1 LLERF
6 HRKISPIAA
15 NHVPSG
21 SAYWKRRKGRKLPS
35 YHTGELYDE
44 LLSTGSLAAWEA
56 VLAFKV
62 DSGLR
67 FWTFAHKQV
76 VGAISDAAKEHMK
89 GGIAGETRADRW
101 LFNHWNAKPEQLLE
115 ATKGFGLKK
124 PTFKSLEE
132 AGEAIKEFRQRYQWQ
147 KIDGAEL
154 VPAGYQGRSG
164 RFPDDDVPRS
174 YVTAAEIKHLYDF
187 FSAYQLAP
195 HLQVHEPLSRIV
207 DDVVMGK
214 MTLSEAR
221 DIIWRTKKRRNL
233 SGSTRRKQSQKRLRR
248 SHGNNCAVNPMSAG
262 RLL

>member
-1 LLERF
+1 MSSRHGPKPLPRKGDPTPSDLSVFRCRKPIFTKSDELLLIKLAQSGIQWAGWALLERF

-174 YVTAAEIKHLYDF
+174 YVTAID
-187 FSAYQLAP
+187 
-195 HLQVHEPLSRIV
+195 
-207 DDVVMGK
+207 
-214 MTLSEAR
+214 T
-221 DIIWRTKKRRNL
+221 
-233 SGSTRRKQSQKRLRR
+233 
-248 SHGNNCAVNPMSAG
+248 AV
-262 RLL
+262 